1 MMGGPDDEGHKTMG
15 SPNWAPTPCQP
26 VQFANWVCQHSW
38 QRVATENLVPKCF
51 PAKMLDLNLG
61 KVAGILEC
69 VEMLVKNSVKL
80 KWEYTYQNLEKIHLR

>member
-1 MMGGPDDEGHKTMG
+1 MGGPDDEGHKTMG

-51 PAKMLDLNLG
+51 LGKMLDLNPG
-61 KVAGILEC
+61 KVAGILES
-69 VEMLVKNSVKL
+69 VEMLVKIQSNFIGNTPHKTWKNPPQIV
-80 KWEYTYQNLEKIHLR
+80 